1 MKFQEIRNAT
11 AIITYANTKFL
22 LDPFLAPR
30 GSYPPV
36 PSPYNN
42 TPNPMVDLPLP
53 IEEIIKVE
61 ATIVTHMHHFD
72 HFDEFAARNLPKNMP
87 MFVQSD
93 KENKD
98 MRALGFTD
106 VTTLT
111 AEGVKFGA
119 VTLYRTAALHGDG
132 VAAAYYYKRY
142 EIPGDACGVVMKAPG
157 EKTLY
162 LAGDTLWYDG
172 IETHLDVFR
181 PEVIVLNA
189 ANAQMYDGAPILMGQ
204 DGLMEVANFAPQA
217 KIVCSHLD
225 AVNHTR
231 VSREDLRKFT
241 KENKLEDRVLIP
253 LDGETL
259 AF

>member
-1 MKFQEIRNAT
+1 
-11 AIITYANTKFL
+11 
-22 LDPFLAPR
+22 
-30 GSYPPV
+30 
-36 PSPYNN
+36 
-42 TPNPMVDLPLP
+42 
-53 IEEIIKVE
+53 
-61 ATIVTHMHHFD
+61 
-72 HFDEFAARNLPKNMP
+72 
-87 MFVQSD
+87 
-93 KENKD
+93 
-98 MRALGFTD
+98 
-106 VTTLT
+106 
-111 AEGVKFGA
+111 
-119 VTLYRTAALHGDG
+119 
-132 VAAAYYYKRY
+132 
-142 EIPGDACGVVMKAPG
+142 MKAPG

-172 IETHLDVFR
+172 IETNLDVFR